1 MKLFVCPLDEP
12 MLPRKRKAEV
22 KAALPPKACGSKEE
36 LMQKVAA
43 LLHTS
48 VSELRQQWLSRNHH
62 FLATSNEDVVLQAAP
77 KRALPVMEDFE
88 ERVAP
93 KPKRTLM
100 TMLMELDPIQAITD
114 GKPLE
119 PPIPIVKG
127 RKHALKRPLEKRPFE
142 EVDFESMSEQP
153 VPVEE
158 PEPLWDV
165 DDDEPYDDQRPMSP
179 GRELDHLFTFSEI
192 NVSKPKF
199 KAQHIKE
206 MFHAACSDRN
216 QYDKIAK
223 QINTVQQ
230 NLDHRYAVLSDISS
244 VEKKMRAAQ
253 ARNLYAKYGPKHD
266 DSTQPSR

>member
-12 MLPRKRKAEV
+12 MLPRKRKVEV
-22 KAALPPKACGSKEE
+22 RAVVPVKACGSKEE
-36 LMQKVAA
+36 LMQRVAT
-43 LLHTS
+43 LLHTT
-48 VSELRQQWLSRNHH
+48 VAELRQQWSSRNRS
-62 FLATSNEDVVLQAAP
+62 FLAASNDDAVLQAAP
-77 KRALPVMEDFE
+77 KRSLPVMEEFE
-88 ERVAP
+88 ERVVP

-100 TMLMELDPIQAITD
+100 SMLLELDPIQAITD

-127 RKHALKRPLEKRPFE
+127 RKHALKRPLDKRPFE

-158 PEPLWDV
+158 PEPLWDIDEEPS
-165 DDDEPYDDQRPMSP
+165 DDRRPLSP

-216 QYDKIAK
+216 QYDRIAK

-230 NLDHRYAVLSDISS
+230 NLDHRYATLSDIST

-253 ARNLYAKYGPKHD
+253 TRNLYAKYGPKHD
-266 DSTQPSR
+266 DSPQP